1 MHLITRFFGLG
12 LSLSTTDR
20 EIDNEMRYLEETQV
34 HSDLGSFVKINI
46 LNYIV

>member
-20 EIDNEMRYLEETQV
+20 EIDNGMRYLEET
-34 HSDLGSFVKINI
+34 
-46 LNYIV
+46 